1 MTSSTTIRKKEKF
14 KALIKALTTKRFNG
28 AFTGNGNYYLLKKK
42 GAKIL
47 GNQGGVIHRF
57 VRNGGVIIVRRVR
70 SLVGCD

>member
-1 MTSSTTIRKKEKF
+1 MTSSTTIRKKEKY
-14 KALIKALTTKRFNG
+14 KAPSTKRFNG

-70 SLVGCD
+70 PFVGCD